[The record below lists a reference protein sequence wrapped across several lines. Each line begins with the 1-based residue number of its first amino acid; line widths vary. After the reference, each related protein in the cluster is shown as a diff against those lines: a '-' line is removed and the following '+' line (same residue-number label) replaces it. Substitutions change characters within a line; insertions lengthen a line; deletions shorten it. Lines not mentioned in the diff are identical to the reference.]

1 MRSNRARPARAARLT
16 CPTQAKQS
24 LPRARKGALR
34 ALIAGKPKHETAP
47 GAPVHAQAPSPRS
60 RNLRPTKKGKRRKSV
75 NAFVNRRF
83 FQRMAQWREQLSKR
97 PDAASGLRFFEPEQ
111 HGVLRSRGVMTLGL
125 YGVLDINAP
134 GKRSQ
139 NKRRL
144 YGESPTGR
152 FGLAPVAAPNPAQT
166 TTRQRPS
173 QGQTETTPRPRRNK
187 YKHNAGSGEAARIK
201 PVEIAK
207 SNRAQAWAPP
217 TSGPDCRANAPCPTS
232 RPPQRSSRARNHDFS
247 FGSLRQ
253 RQPICRQASPLGGD
267 DRTIDPAPQSRFGMA
282 RHRWAL
288 GMAGHLRPGLPA
300 DSTPTPAVSA
310 QTDLECRSFGP
321 SPARRP
327 ARTRK
332 PQRQRRPRACRSLK
346 ILL

>member
-1 MRSNRARPARAARLT
+1 MRPNRARPARAARLT

-34 ALIAGKPKHETAP
+34 ALIAGKNKPETAP
-47 GAPVHAQAPSPRS
+47 GAPVQRRRRAQEVETVAVPP
-60 RNLRPTKKGKRRKSV
+60 PKKKGKRRKSV

-144 YGESPTGR
+144 YGESPAVR
-152 FGLAPVAAPNPAQT
+152 FASPRSPRQTPPNQDRAET
-166 TTRQRPS
+166 KLRPNRDYA
-173 QGQTETTPRPRRNK
+173 ETTPKQIKTQRRRG
-187 YKHNAGSGEAARIK
+187 AGRIK

-217 TSGPDCRANAPCPTS
+217 PSGPDCRANAPCPTS
-232 RPPQRSSRARNHDFS
+232 LPLSAIAGAGTLISALARRVSTGRSAAKLRRAAAMTGQSIKRPS
-247 FGSLRQ
+247 
-253 RQPICRQASPLGGD
+253 
-267 DRTIDPAPQSRFGMA
+267 
-282 RHRWAL
+282 
-288 GMAGHLRPGLPA
+288 A
-300 DSTPTPAVSA
+300 DSGWLAI
-310 QTDLECRSFGP
+310 DGLGEW
-321 SPARRP
+321 
-327 ARTRK
+327 
-332 PQRQRRPRACRSLK
+332 RA
-346 ILL
+346 I

>member
-1 MRSNRARPARAARLT
+1 M
-16 CPTQAKQS
+16 
-24 LPRARKGALR
+24 
-34 ALIAGKPKHETAP
+34 
-47 GAPVHAQAPSPRS
+47 
-60 RNLRPTKKGKRRKSV
+60 

-97 PDAASGLRFFEPEQ
+97 PDAASGLRFFEPAQ
-111 HGVLRSRGVMTLGL
+111 HGVLRSRGVMTLWL

-217 TSGPDCRANAPCPTS
+217 PSGPDCRANAPCPTS
-232 RPPQRSSRARNHDFS
+232 RPLSA
-247 FGSLRQ
+247 
-253 RQPICRQASPLGGD
+253 I
-267 DRTIDPAPQSRFGMA
+267 
-282 RHRWAL
+282 
-288 GMAGHLRPGLPA
+288 AGAGTL
-300 DSTPTPAVSA
+300 
-310 QTDLECRSFGP
+310 
-321 SPARRP
+321 
-327 ARTRK
+327 
-332 PQRQRRPRACRSLK
+332 
-346 ILL
+346 I

>member
-1 MRSNRARPARAARLT
+1 MHPNRARPARAARLT

-217 TSGPDCRANAPCPTS
+217 TSGPDCRANAPCQTS
-232 RPPQRSSRARNHDFS
+232 RPLSAIAGAGTLIS
-247 FGSLRQ
+247 
-253 RQPICRQASPLGGD
+253 
-267 DRTIDPAPQSRFGMA
+267 
-282 RHRWAL
+282 AL
-288 GMAGHLRPGLPA
+288 
-300 DSTPTPAVSA
+300 
-310 QTDLECRSFGP
+310 
-321 SPARRP
+321 ARR
-327 ARTRK
+327 ASGGRSVAK
-332 PQRQRRPRACRSLK
+332 IRRAAAMT
-346 ILL
+346 